1 MKGNAYLT
9 TFIAKRDRYFGS
21 GASASKKV
29 FVSAQL
35 RDKMLEYK
43 LIKLNWFVPCKDL
56 AYNKL

>member
-21 GASASKKV
+21 GASTSKKV

-43 LIKLNWFVPCKDL
+43 LIKLDWFVPCKI
-56 AYNKL
+56 